1 MPLEA
6 RPPVAPDPAQLGPQ
20 SHTPEHQI
28 RFEIRSILNVMA
40 WLAWTRAI
48 TFFYN
53 SRTLGGEK
61 SQWGGVLGAPALA
74 RHRSTR
80 TCVRSSV
87 GCVFQ
92 RQPSRRIHSFTSR
105 KRVGILNSSRL
116 L

>member
-1 MPLEA
+1 M
-6 RPPVAPDPAQLGPQ
+6 
-20 SHTPEHQI
+20 
-28 RFEIRSILNVMA
+28 M
-40 WLAWTRAI
+40 AWTRAK
-48 TFFYN
+48 TFF
-53 SRTLGGEK
+53 LQQPHFGGGEK
-61 SQWGGVLGAPALA
+61 SVGGVLGAPALA

-80 TCVRSSV
+80 TTCVRSSV